1 MNGQVRTKGRAP
13 ARCAEVR
20 NAISISCAAAVA
32 FATVVVSAG
41 TLVAA
46 PPEAALKK
54 RGIEVKAAG
63 PDEKPKNVRPINEVV
78 VDPATPTVKPMK
90 PEDVKGPHP
99 VIKVDE
105 ETHDFGTGWVGP
117 PLKHSFKITNGGDAP
132 LEITRVKP
140 ACGCTIAGDYPKTL
154 APGATGDFPF
164 SMASNKLRGHFEK
177 AITIGSNDPVTPE
190 LRVKLKGEMKR
201 YVDVTPPSANFAKIT
216 SQEAQERI
224 VNITNNTDNVLKLTF
239 DPPADSKFKAE
250 IVEKTPGKQFDL
262 KISAIPPFEPG
273 NLRTTFTLKTN
284 IPEQNEV
291 TVDVNG
297 LVPDRLEI
305 QPTVITLNP
314 ARPGAEDTTGL
325 SRVIR
330 FTNYG
335 KDPVKVLEA
344 TVDDP
349 TVTVT
354 VAERKAGENYT
365 IQVQMPAGYAPPST
379 GRTITL
385 KTDDKEKPTITV
397 PIQGSAAPTI
407 EKTADKAAAPKPEAP
422 KPLTAK
428 PAPPFKLTTIDGKE
442 VSNESLKGSVAVL
455 DFFAPNCG
463 YCKKQIPRLETV
475 RAEYAEKPVRFINVS
490 QKMGA
495 KEFTQEEVV
504 TMMKEMGYRGELA
517 LNHTNEVGQLF
528 QASGFPT
535 MVILDKEGK
544 VAVSNVGNLGDLEER
559 MKKQLNALIDG
570 KPIPAD
576 AMPAAPAAADKPA
589 PPAADAMV
597 GKPAPAI
604 NLKTVDGK
612 DLTNATFAQS
622 PATVLDFFAVNC
634 GYCVKQ
640 IPRLETVRQK
650 YAEKGI
656 RFIAVQ
662 ETMRQEF
669 SKEDAQKKLDEVAW
683 KGEWAQD
690 PGNSAG
696 PGFGARGFPT
706 MVIVNK
712 AGNIEAVNVGN
723 LADLETKVPAQLDAI
738 LAGKPAS
745 SVASATPPPAPA
757 NPNAPT
763 ADKPAAPA
771 KRPAELLVGTPAPA
785 FSLQTVAG
793 KAVTSSDFGK
803 HPATVLNFV
812 APNCGFCKKQIPNVD
827 KVRAEYEAKGI
838 RFVNV
843 AQKMGDKV
851 FTTEETVDVFKQ
863 AGSNLEL
870 ARDEGN
876 AIGAQYKAQS
886 YPTMIVVGK
895 DGKIEHVN
903 IGAKPDLETVLKGQL
918 DGLIAKK

>member
-1 MNGQVRTKGRAP
+1 MAQSVAIRGVFSIG
-13 ARCAEVR
+13 CAAIVALGTV
-20 NAISISCAAAVA
+20 AISAM
-32 FATVVVSAG
+32 
-41 TLVAA
+41 AA
-46 PPEAALKK
+46 PPADALKK
-54 RGIEVKAAG
+54 RGIEVKVPNG
-63 PDEKPKNVRPINEVV
+63 NEKPQKPINQVGDGQ
-78 VDPATPTVKPMK
+78 DPGAAEVKPMK

-99 VIKVDE
+99 IAKVDE
-105 ETHDFGTGWVGP
+105 DTHDFGPGWVGP
-117 PLKHSFKITNGGDAP
+117 PLKHSFKITNTGDAP

-140 ACGCTIAGDYPKTL
+140 SCGCTVAGDYPKTL
-154 APGATGDFPF
+154 APGATGEFPF
-164 SMASNKLRGHFEK
+164 SMASSKLRGHFEK
-177 AITIGSNDPVTPE
+177 MITVSSNDPVTPE
-190 LRVKLKGEMKR
+190 LRLKLKGEMKR

-224 VNITNNTDNVLKLTF
+224 VNITNNTDNPLKLTVEQ
-239 DPPADSKFKAE
+239 PADSKFKAE
-250 IVEKTPGKQFDL
+250 LIEKAPGKQFDL
-262 KISAIPPFEPG
+262 KISAVPPFEPG
-273 NLRTTFTLKTN
+273 NLRSTITLKTN

-297 LVPDRLEI
+297 LVPDRLEV
-305 QPTVITLNP
+305 QPSVIVLSP
-314 ARPGAEDTTGL
+314 SRSGEDTTGV

-330 FTNYG
+330 FTNFG

-349 TVTVT
+349 TVTVN

-365 IQVQMPAGYAPPST
+365 VQVQMPAGYSPPAG

-397 PIQGSAAPTI
+397 PIQGSAAAPTPQKVTT
-407 EKTADKAAAPKPEAP
+407 EKEAAAKPEGPKAAIS
-422 KPLTAK
+422 K

-442 VSNESLKGSVAVL
+442 VTNETLKGSVAVL

-463 YCKKQIPRLETV
+463 FCKKQIPRLETI

-504 TMMKEMGYRGELA
+504 NLMKEMGFRGELA
-517 LNHTNEVGQLF
+517 LNHTNELGQMF

-544 VAVSNVGNLGDLEER
+544 VAVTNVGNLGDLEER

-570 KPIPAD
+570 KPIPSD
-576 AMPAAPAAADKPA
+576 AMPTAPAAADKPKDA
-589 PPAADAMV
+589 GADASV
-597 GKPAPAI
+597 GKPAAPI
-604 NLKTVDGK
+604 NLKTSDGK
-612 DLTNATFAQS
+612 DLNNASFAQA

-634 GYCVKQ
+634 GFCMKQ
-640 IPRLETVRQK
+640 IPRLETVRAK

-656 RFIAVQ
+656 RFVAVQ
-662 ETMRQEF
+662 ETMHQEF
-669 SKEDAQKKLDEVAW
+669 SKEDAQKKLDSLAW
-683 KGEWAQD
+683 KGEWAAD
-690 PGNSAG
+690 PGNATG
-696 PGFGARGFPT
+696 PAFGSRGFPT

-712 AGNIEAVNVGN
+712 SGNIEAINVGN
-723 LADLETKVPAQLDAI
+723 IADLETKVAAQLDAI

-745 SVASATPPPAPA
+745 SVAAAPPAPA
-757 NPNAPT
+757 DPAKPADPAAPS
-763 ADKPAAPA
+763 ADKAAAAPA
-771 KRPAELLVGTPAPA
+771 KRPAEMLVGTKAPD
-785 FSLQTVAG
+785 FSIQTTAG
-793 KAVTSSDFGK
+793 KALTSADFGK

-827 KVRAEYEAKGI
+827 KVRAEYEAKGV

-843 AQKMGDKV
+843 YQKMGQKDFPV
-851 FTTEETVDVFKQ
+851 EEATDVFKQ

-870 ARDEGN
+870 ARDEN
-876 AIGAQYKAQS
+876 NTIGTQYKAQS
-886 YPTMIVVGK
+886 YPTMVVVGK

-903 IGAKPDLETVLKGQL
+903 IGAKPDIETVLKGQL
-918 DGLIAKK
+918 DGLIARK

>member
-1 MNGQVRTKGRAP
+1 M
-13 ARCAEVR
+13 
-20 NAISISCAAAVA
+20 
-32 FATVVVSAG
+32 VVTSAG
-41 TLVAA
+41 IAVGA
-46 PPEAALKK
+46 PPEAALRK
-54 RGIEVKAAG
+54 RGIEVRAPG
-63 PDEKPKNVRPINEVV
+63 PDDKPRKDARPINEVV
-78 VDPATPTVKPMK
+78 VDPVVPPVKPLK

-105 ETHDFGTGWVGP
+105 ETHDFGPGWVGP
-117 PLKHSFKITNGGDAP
+117 PLKHSFKITNAGDAP

-140 ACGCTIAGDYPKTL
+140 ACGCTIAGTYPKTL
-154 APGATGDFPF
+154 AAGETGEFPF

-224 VNITNNTDNVLKLTF
+224 VNITNNTDNPLKLTVEL
-239 DPPADSKFKAE
+239 PADSKFKAE
-250 IVEKTPGKQFDL
+250 VVEKTPGKQFDL
-262 KISAIPPFEPG
+262 KISAVPPFEPG
-273 NLRTTFTLKTN
+273 NLRTTITLKTN

-305 QPTVITLNP
+305 QPTVISLKP
-314 ARPGAEDTTGL
+314 SRGGGDETTGV

-335 KDPVKVLEA
+335 KEPVKVLEA

-349 TVTVT
+349 TVTVN
-354 VAERKAGENYT
+354 VAERKVGENYT
-365 IQVQMPAGYAPPST
+365 IQVQMPAGYTPPST

-397 PIQGSAAPTI
+397 PIQGSAAATQ
-407 EKTADKAAAPKPEAP
+407 KVTDKDAAPKPEAP
-422 KPLTAK
+422 KPLVAQ

-442 VSNESLKGSVAVL
+442 VSNESVKGSVTVL
-455 DFFAPNCG
+455 NFFALNCG
-463 YCKKQIPRLETV
+463 FCKKQIPRLETV

-495 KEFTQEEVV
+495 KEFPQEEVV
-504 TMMKEMGYRGELA
+504 TMMKELGFRGELA
-517 LNHTNEVGQLF
+517 LNHTNDVGQKF
-528 QASGFPT
+528 QANGFPT
-535 MVILDKEGK
+535 MVVLDKEGK
-544 VAVSNVGNLGDLEER
+544 VAVTNVGNIGDLEER

-576 AMPAAPAAADKPA
+576 ATTAAQ
-589 PPAADAMV
+589 PPKQPGPEAMV

-604 NLKTVDGK
+604 NLKTVEGK
-612 DLTNATFAQS
+612 DLTNATFAQA
-622 PATVLDFFAVNC
+622 PATVLDFWAVNC
-634 GYCVKQ
+634 GYCIKQ
-640 IPRLETVRQK
+640 IPRLETVRAK

-656 RFIAVQ
+656 RFVAVQ

-690 PGNSAG
+690 PGNAAG

-723 LADLETKVPAQLDAI
+723 LADLETKVAAQLDAI

-745 SVASATPPPAPA
+745 SVVAAAPAPA
-757 NPNAPT
+757 DPAAPSG
-763 ADKPAAPA
+763 DKPAAPA
-771 KRPAELLVGTPAPA
+771 KRPAELLVGTPAPS

-793 KAVTSSDFGK
+793 KPLTSDDFSK

-812 APNCGFCKKQIPNVD
+812 APNCGFCKKQMPNVD
-827 KVRAEYEAKGI
+827 KVRAEYEAKGV

-843 AQKMGDKV
+843 AEKMGAKD
-851 FTTEETVDVFKQ
+851 FTVEETVDVFKQ
-863 AGSNLEL
+863 AGSSLEL
-870 ARDEGN
+870 AKDEGN
-876 AIGAQYKAQS
+876 AIGQQYKAVS

-903 IGAKPDLETVLKGQL
+903 IGAKPDLETLLKGQL

>member
-1 MNGQVRTKGRAP
+1 MNEQQTKKISAQ
-13 ARCAEVR
+13 ARKA
-20 NAISISCAAAVA
+20 NARLGFSMACAAAIA
-32 FATVVVSAG
+32 FASFGNFVA
-41 TLVAA
+41 AA

-54 RGIEVKAAG
+54 RGIEVRAPG
-63 PDEKPKNVRPINEVV
+63 PDEKPKNVRPINQVV
-78 VDPATPTVKPMK
+78 TDPVAPEVKPMK

-99 VIKVDE
+99 IIKVDE
-105 ETHDFGTGWVGP
+105 ETHDFGAGWVGP
-117 PLKHSFKITNGGDAP
+117 PLKHTFKITNSGDAP

-140 ACGCTIAGDYPKTL
+140 ACGCTVAGNYPKTL
-154 APGATGDFPF
+154 APGESGEFPF

-190 LRVKLKGEMKR
+190 LRLKLKGEMKR

-224 VNITNNTDNVLKLTF
+224 VNITNNTENPLKLTVEQ
-239 DPPADSKFKAE
+239 PAESKFKAE
-250 IVEKTPGKQFDL
+250 VIEKTPGKQFDL
-262 KISAIPPFEPG
+262 KISAVPPFEPG
-273 NLRTTFTLKTN
+273 NLRTTITLKTN

-297 LVPDRLEI
+297 LVPDRLEV

-314 ARPGAEDTTGL
+314 ARPGAEETTGI

-349 TVTVT
+349 AVTVN

-365 IQVQMPAGYAPPST
+365 IQVQMPAGYTPPAT

-385 KTDDKEKPTITV
+385 KTDDKEKSTITV
-397 PIQGSAAPTI
+397 PIQGSAAA
-407 EKTADKAAAPKPEAP
+407 KTADAKDPAAPKPEAP
-422 KPLTAK
+422 KPLTAQSA
-428 PAPPFKLTTIDGKE
+428 PAFKLTTTEGKE
-442 VSNESLKGSVAVL
+442 VTNESLKGSVAVL
-455 DFFAPNCG
+455 NFFAGNCG

-490 QKMGA
+490 QKMGS
-495 KEFTQEEVV
+495 KEFTQDELVN
-504 TMMKEMGYRGELA
+504 MLKELSFRGELA
-517 LNHTNEVGQLF
+517 LNHTNDVGQKF
-528 QASGFPT
+528 QANGFPT

-544 VAVSNVGNLGDLEER
+544 VAVSNVGNIGDLEER

-576 AMPAAPAAADKPA
+576 AMPTAPAPSDKPAAPAA
-589 PPAADAMV
+589 DALV

-612 DLTNATFAQS
+612 DLTNASFAQA

-634 GYCVKQ
+634 GYCIKQ
-640 IPRLETVRQK
+640 LPRVEAVRAK

-656 RFIAVQ
+656 RFVAVQ

-696 PGFGARGFPT
+696 PAFGARGFPT

-723 LADLETKVPAQLDAI
+723 MADLETKVPAQLDAI

-745 SVASATPPPAPA
+745 SVAAAPA
-757 NPNAPT
+757 DPAAPT
-763 ADKPAAPA
+763 GDKPAPT
-771 KRPAELLVGTPAPA
+771 KRPAELLVGTQAPA
-785 FSLQTVAG
+785 FSVQTVAG
-793 KAVTSSDFGK
+793 KPLTSDDFSK

-812 APNCGFCKKQIPNVD
+812 APNCGFCKKQMPNVE
-827 KVRAEYEAKGI
+827 KVRAEYEAKGV

-843 AQKMGDKV
+843 AEKMGQKE

-863 AGSNLEL
+863 AGSNLDI
-870 ARDEGN
+870 AKDEGN
-876 AIGAQYKAQS
+876 SIGQQFKAQS
-886 YPTMIVVGK
+886 YPTMVVVGK

-903 IGAKPDLETVLKGQL
+903 IGAKPDLETILKGQL